1 MSKWWCHLFRWSSL
15 LEKSHRKAGK
25 LAFQTKK
32 LFRIPV
38 SNVSRSLPIHSGTGG
53 GPIFPLFH
61 RSKGGQGAQQFLALL
76 VPRDPV
82 AQPCPTKSMPRFT
95 SLLTWSCR
103 VQSILS
109 LVCSVVCIRLAP
121 WRGPFHCNAPG
132 TSHVSASRRILQC
145 CAHAHLSSQWH

>member
-95 SLLTWSCR
+95 SLLTWRSFAGSWFTR
-103 VQSILS
+103 NDVLTSKLLDVEIS
-109 LVCSVVCIRLAP
+109 GAP
-121 WRGPFHCNAPG
+121 WG
-132 TSHVSASRRILQC
+132 TTCSDKPIAGS
-145 CAHAHLSSQWH
+145 